1 MTDPKLTDTQSLAL
15 AMVKDRPRLTVEDY
29 ANMMGN
35 TEEVYSAFGW
45 LIFNQYVKVD
55 SYTGAVTPKG
65 IS

>member
-1 MTDPKLTDTQSLAL
+1 MTDPTLTDTQAEAL

-35 TEEVYSAFGW
+35 TEEVYSAFAR
-45 LIFNQYVKVD
+45 LIFQQYLRVD
-55 SYTGAVTPKG
+55 EMTGAVTTRG